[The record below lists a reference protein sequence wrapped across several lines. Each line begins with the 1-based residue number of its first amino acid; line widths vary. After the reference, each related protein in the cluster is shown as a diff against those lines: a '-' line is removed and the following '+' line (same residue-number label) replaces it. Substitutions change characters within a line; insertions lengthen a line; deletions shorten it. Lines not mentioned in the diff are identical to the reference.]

1 MSDHPTIYE
10 ETFRVHSY
18 ECDVNRQMKP
28 AAFFQHLTEAATV
41 HAGILG
47 VGFEAMYAR
56 NLFWVHAR
64 MKLKFFHFPRI
75 GEHVTIHTWPKT
87 IQQKLFYIRDFEMRA
102 ENGERLAAATSA
114 WLVMDASARRMLP
127 PKSLDFDLP
136 TVDRAGLDKPL
147 ERIGLAQED
156 GEERLRVRAAYSA
169 VDMLGHVNNS
179 RYVEWICDALPAD
192 MIGQRPLDWLQ
203 VNYDREVRPGEE
215 VSVTANP
222 VPPDGNLWALQGL
235 NRSNGT
241 RAFEAAIKWQ

>member
-1 MSDHPTIYE
+1 MTPTESIYA

-41 HAGILG
+41 HAGKLG

-64 MKLKFFHFPRI
+64 MKLKFFHFPHI
-75 GEHVTIHTWPKT
+75 GENVTIHTWPKT
-87 IQQKLFYIRDFEMRA
+87 IQQKLFYIRDFEMLA

-114 WLVMDASARRMLP
+114 WLVMDATARRMLP
-127 PKSLDFDLP
+127 PKSLDLDLP
-136 TVDRAGLDKPL
+136 TADRVGLDEPL

-222 VPPDGNLWALQGL
+222 VPPDGDLWALQGL
-235 NRSNGT
+235 NLSNDT
-241 RAFEAAIKWQ
+241 RAFEAAIKWK